1 VSARV
6 VSHVVSH
13 GACRIAL
20 ILAPADRACR
30 KYVMSERTGFVGLA
44 CVALFVLCF
53 WCGHAAAHQVNLST
67 ARITVGADRVVDVD
81 VAMKGSDVDRV
92 AGTSVYDTQ
101 TGLVRPDALAAVAA
115 KVADYVATHSAVLA
129 GEGRR
134 CGSDP
139 GTVSPDADGV
149 TVHTRWSCA
158 EESGRLQYRSTVL
171 VDIAPD
177 AHQVVLI
184 RSGDKTFQDLLDVNR
199 TETVLTEAPQPTTVQ
214 VVGLYLEAGIE
225 HILIGYDHI
234 AFLIAIVLWADRL
247 WPVVKLVTA
256 FTVGHSITLSLA
268 ALDIVR
274 IPSSIIEP
282 AIAASIVYVAAENF
296 FSHDVQKRWRDT
308 FGFGLVHGFGFA
320 SALQEFGIPKSA
332 LIPALASFN
341 IGVEIGQIAIVAAVI
356 PLLMVFDRLVG
367 GRVGGGGRDRTPV
380 AVYALSAVIVLLGSY
395 WFLART
401 VFQA

>member
-1 VSARV
+1 MTAR
-6 VSHVVSH
+6 
-13 GACRIAL
+13 AAL
-20 ILAPADRACR
+20 A
-30 KYVMSERTGFVGLA
+30 GLA
-44 CVALFVLCF
+44 RCGCVALFVLFF
-53 WCGHAAAHQVNLST
+53 WFEQAAAHQVNLST

-81 VAMKGSDVDRV
+81 VSMKGSDVDRV
-92 AGTSVYDTQ
+92 AGTNVYDTQ
-101 TGLVRPDALAAVAA
+101 TGLVRPDALAAASA
-115 KVADYVATHSAVLA
+115 KVADYVAAHSTVLA
-129 GEGRR
+129 GDGGACRP
-134 CGSDP
+134 DP
-139 GTVSPDADGV
+139 RTVSPDGDGV
-149 TVHTRWSCA
+149 IVHTRWSCA
-158 EESGRLQYRSTVL
+158 QESGRLRYRSTVL
-171 VDIAPD
+171 VDTAPD
-177 AHQVVLI
+177 ARQVALI
-184 RSGDKTFQDLLDVNR
+184 RSGDKFSQDLLDASR
-199 TETVLTEAPQPTTVQ
+199 TETVLTEAPPPATVQ
-214 VVGLYLEAGIE
+214 VIGLYLEAGIE

-234 AFLIAIVLWADRL
+234 AFLIAIVLWANRL

-256 FTVGHSITLSLA
+256 FTIGHSITLSLA

-356 PLLMVFDRLVG
+356 PLLMVFDNLAGSQRGQAQGRL
-367 GRVGGGGRDRTPV
+367 PV
-380 AVYALSAVIVLLGSY
+380 AVYTLSAVIAGLGSY